1 MAITNKIST
10 DPAAPRAGRGVLI
23 LVAILLAALAL
34 RVGYVTTLG
43 NGPSTVRDRVAVSI
57 AEGFA
62 RTGRL
67 VYYNRPPGVA
77 VDIGPRDYARRTP
90 LYPMFVAMHIRF
102 FGPTWW
108 PRILRLSQSLLGLLT
123 CVGIYLLGRRLGGRR
138 VGLVAMTLGAISP
151 LFIYQDGMIGHQCML
166 TAWLSWAMVFIIR
179 RKTAY
184 LQALA
189 GGLCLAG
196 AALTSASVLMLM
208 PVLLLILLSGTKYAR
223 GAGENTDAEGVDA
236 PPLPRM
242 GNRIM
247 AVLVIAIV
255 TLCPLLI
262 WGARNA
268 RLINQA
274 SEPVVTPEQ
283 EDAWASL
290 RGFVLGDTSMGIV
303 FNDGNGKHAT
313 GAPLPKREPAS
324 RTNADGW
331 SERKFEM
338 LHWNKAFTEIQR
350 DRVKALSR
358 AGGKIVR
365 MYSPIP
371 SAKGFSVPR
380 YAIIGFL
387 WWVPLSA
394 AAVAGL
400 VLAIRRRWPV
410 GLLLAVPIYL
420 TVVHAVFV
428 ASISDRLGGEPVFI
442 VLAALVIV
450 RLFGGA
456 RRCEEAGGDAV

>member
-1 MAITNKIST
+1 MAITERLST
-10 DPAAPRAGRGVLI
+10 DSAVPLAGRGVLI

-34 RVGYVTTLG
+34 RVGYVTTLW
-43 NGPSTVRDRVAVSI
+43 NGPPTVRDRVAVSI
-57 AEGFA
+57 ADSFA

-67 VYYNRPPGVA
+67 VYYNRPPRRTA
-77 VDIGPRDYARRTP
+77 DIGPLDYARRTP
-90 LYPMFVAMHIRF
+90 LYPMFVAAHIKF
-102 FGPTWW
+102 LDPVWW

-179 RKTAY
+179 RKTTY

-208 PVLLLILLSGTKYAR
+208 PVLMLILLSGTKYAR
-223 GAGENTDAEGVDA
+223 GAGEDAEDVA
-236 PPLPRM
+236 AQPPLS
-242 GNRIM
+242 NRIM
-247 AVLVIAIV
+247 AVLVIAVV

-268 RLINQA
+268 QLINQA
-274 SEPVVTPEQ
+274 SDPVVAPGQ
-283 EDAWASL
+283 EDAWGPL

-313 GAPLPKREPAS
+313 GAPLPWREPLR

-331 SERKFEM
+331 SEREFEM

-358 AGGKIVR
+358 AGKKIVR

-371 SAKGFSVPR
+371 NAKGLSAPR

-394 AAVAGL
+394 AAVGGL

-420 TVVHAVFV
+420 IVVHAVFV

-442 VLAALVIV
+442 VLAALAVV

-456 RRCEEAGGDAV
+456 RRCKEAGGDAV